1 MNEKV
6 KLILIA
12 FFIGI
17 IIGGGTATWIVGRN
31 SARELAGYESA
42 LADWQ
47 RQLAARDREL
57 AEARKLAEQ
66 RRAMDTEIM
75 GAVDQGLG
83 AIRAARSEYERT
95 IAQFRLAQSVYET
108 LRKYYDPGNKGQKN
122 VNN

>member
-6 KLILIA
+6 KLFLVA
-12 FFIGI
+12 FLIGI
-17 IIGGGTATWIVGRN
+17 ILGGGTATWIIGYN
-31 SARELAGYESA
+31 TARERARYESA

-47 RQLAARDREL
+47 RQLAERDREL

-66 RRAMDTEIM
+66 RRAIDAEIM
-75 GAVDQGLG
+75 ESVEQGLG

-108 LRKYYDPGNKGQKN
+108 LRKYYDPGYKGQKI